1 MRRCEE
7 GIRCPECS
15 SENVIKDGKLGGKQ
29 RYLCKKCHR
38 RFTPE
43 AKHIFRPKHFK
54 ERAIKMY
61 VNGMSINAIA
71 KTLGVPF
78 STVYGWIKKARQIAE
93 TKYLHKL

>member
-54 ERAIKMY
+54 EQAISKLFLKMKFMKQMGMWFTS
-61 VNGMSINAIA
+61 NGFQR
-71 KTLGVPF
+71 KDT
-78 STVYGWIKKARQIAE
+78 
-93 TKYLHKL
+93 